1 MGTGWRYIRYMEICW
16 SFFLSSFFYD
26 FLCVSHSTCY
36 TIAINYINW
45 GLLGHPLFQ
54 TQLAFPQP
62 PSEVTKGCPKG
73 TAILRAARA
82 SVARWSV
89 PGWLKIEDTGYPM
102 TPWYP
107 QNDQN
112 CDLMWLNM
120 GNRHVYIYNYYIYN
134 YIYIYL
140 SLSLSLSLGDKIHG
154 VLKASYRPISE
165 IHAPGSRSRCI
176 QSNLRSFISNDAYMY
191 GNRGCMFRARNSH
204 VPVPYHHHWCNMIP
218 RSIFFR
224 MIEWKRAGDG
234 ISNTILG
241 WPVCLWCI

>member
-26 FLCVSHSTCY
+26 FLCVSHSNCY

-120 GNRHVYIYNYYIYN
+120 GNWHVYIYNYIYNYYIY
-134 YIYIYL
+134 IYIIIYT
-140 SLSLSLSLGDKIHG
+140 
-154 VLKASYRPISE
+154 
-165 IHAPGSRSRCI
+165 CI
-176 QSNLRSFISNDAYMY
+176 TLQA
-191 GNRGCMFRARNSH
+191 
-204 VPVPYHHHWCNMIP
+204 
-218 RSIFFR
+218 
-224 MIEWKRAGDG
+224 E
-234 ISNTILG
+234 ILG
-241 WPVCLWCI
+241 WIEKVAFFIFGLKNRLQARTLFQARFPGSSGLNLRATRCATLAIAIMEVPPTLCFAAAACMLSTIIKLDSTYFLKSL